1 MTARARLSAII
12 LGISTITV
20 AACVSCG
27 GSEDVPVLAKPGMPS
42 PDLSAPEGSDE
53 AKIEAE
59 EAAAEN
65 APAAKA
71 KAKAKSGKAGGKA
84 GE

>member
-1 MTARARLSAII
+1 MTSRTWSSII
-12 LGISTITV
+12 LGISAVTI
-20 AACVSCG
+20 AMCSACG
-27 GSEDVPVLAKPGMPS
+27 EAEDVPALAKPGMPS

-65 APAAKA
+65 APTAKA
-71 KAKAKSGKAGGKA
+71 KTKAKSGKAGGKA